1 MIEWLLI
8 AGLLLCLLILVILY
22 VRQTGAI
29 ESRAK
34 ELFSAW
40 RTQEQEQVQRWKE
53 AELEQLSSDK
63 ARILFDGWKNR
74 EEEEIRSDAVKRSH
88 AVTRGKIT
96 EHLIP
101 YFPDFPYNPKDARFL
116 GSPVDLIVFDGLS
129 EEEIRQIVF
138 VEIKASRNP
147 ALSRRE
153 REVRTCIE
161 EKRIGYRMLHQVPS
175 ENTLPGPG
183 DDPHLS

>member
-8 AGLLLCLLILVILY
+8 AGLLLCLFVLVILY

-40 RTQEQEQVQRWKE
+40 RTQEQEQVQRWKDS
-53 AELEQLSSDK
+53 ELEQLSREK
-63 ARILFDGWKNR
+63 ARILFDGWRNR

-129 EEEIRQIVF
+129 DEEIRQIVF
-138 VEIKASRNP
+138 VEIKASQSP
-147 ALSRRE
+147 GLSRRE
-153 REVRTCIE
+153 REVRNCIE
-161 EKRIGYRMLHQVPS
+161 ERRVGYRMLHQVPG
-175 ENTLPGPG
+175 ENRSDGRI
-183 DDPHLS
+183 SRE